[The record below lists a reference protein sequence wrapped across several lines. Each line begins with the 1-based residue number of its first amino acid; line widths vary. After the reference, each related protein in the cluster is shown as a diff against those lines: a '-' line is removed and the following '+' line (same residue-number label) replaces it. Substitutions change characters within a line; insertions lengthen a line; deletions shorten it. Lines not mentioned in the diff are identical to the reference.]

1 MCWTHRRDPKAEQGH
16 QLGTTEMAPVPGP
29 WWLQSD
35 LSDGSPGAEKWS
47 HSRPKDRKA
56 GSGVTEVSGL
66 SLVTGTRVVII
77 VTIVVLG

>member
-1 MCWTHRRDPKAEQGH
+1 
-16 QLGTTEMAPVPGP
+16 MAPVPGP

-66 SLVTGTRVVII
+66 SLVMDKGGDHCHNSHFG
-77 VTIVVLG
+77 VTDRWYSVHDRHGPSFKCLSH